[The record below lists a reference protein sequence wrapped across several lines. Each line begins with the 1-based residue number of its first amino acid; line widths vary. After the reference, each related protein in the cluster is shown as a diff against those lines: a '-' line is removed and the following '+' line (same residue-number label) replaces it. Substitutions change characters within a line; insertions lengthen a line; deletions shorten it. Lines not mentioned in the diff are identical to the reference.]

1 MKILKK
7 YVVRID
13 SQKIENFSSNLK
25 SYYRNSD
32 WTTIGSYDGNKSP
45 EGFKKVQGLFAD
57 DAHFN
62 AIYAAGDPYDNQYV
76 TFEDPKT
83 KKSVVVFSKENETK
97 IKNYKS
103 YVSVFEKKG
112 FKKLPSGE
120 YFSKK
125 PSKPIDQI
133 EITNPVKYMQ
143 DQGWIVQFVDDI
155 HETIKELNENNLE
168 WNGEN
173 IEYSLVSPVRDKP
186 ELDKPETKSSPV
198 VPEIG
203 VPELDKPEKEK
214 TKEKK
219 SKSKLKPINK
229 EKPEKSNIDKI
240 VRNLTKQN
248 KSKYHSAGMSFS
260 EDLKTISRSL
270 LSKAFGIDNT
280 KITEKINDSEEDE
293 SSNDKNPLITNI
305 STKKATRVTKGDA
318 VANVLSK
325 MYGALLKE
333 SEDRKKRDE
342 LTRNFKKEKEEEQK
356 RFLEELVDKLRG
368 KKESSKT
375 AKKEEPKQEESGGS
389 LLGGIIA
396 SIVEIVGDILGALDL
411 KSIAGKLAKGLASL
425 SRMAMSAARSSIP
438 FLRGMGAAIST
449 SALGALGTIAGVGV
463 GAYLSLKENEEARND
478 PNHPL
483 HDLIIQGDKKREE
496 RGANR
501 RNAIRGQAQAAEN
514 SAKKQQEEKNN
525 SPNKPITPEMH
536 AKKLQESD
544 DKRAAAL
551 INPAAGE
558 TLPSPSE
565 FSKMNESV
573 SGKENK
579 SAVTSTPAPK
589 EEPKAKTETAQQIG
603 DTALKEGNR
612 EFTNAEATKYAAA
625 ENLKEADKV
634 ASGKNTT
641 VTHADTGDKID
652 KKDSSG
658 NVIMDSDSDIPVLT
672 PVSEKSKEVPSADP
686 VSDTS
691 TDKRLQSSS
700 AELDNKEKQLSGT
713 TNLLVNSP
721 STNIINSGGGGR
733 VIIEQLTGVRTNDS
747 TLKKIHMQNYRSI

>member
-1 MKILKK
+1 
-7 YVVRID
+7 
-13 SQKIENFSSNLK
+13 
-25 SYYRNSD
+25 
-32 WTTIGSYDGNKSP
+32 
-45 EGFKKVQGLFAD
+45 
-57 DAHFN
+57 
-62 AIYAAGDPYDNQYV
+62 
-76 TFEDPKT
+76 
-83 KKSVVVFSKENETK
+83 
-97 IKNYKS
+97 
-103 YVSVFEKKG
+103 
-112 FKKLPSGE
+112 
-120 YFSKK
+120 
-125 PSKPIDQI
+125 
-133 EITNPVKYMQ
+133 
-143 DQGWIVQFVDDI
+143 
-155 HETIKELNENNLE
+155 
-168 WNGEN
+168 
-173 IEYSLVSPVRDKP
+173 
-186 ELDKPETKSSPV
+186 
-198 VPEIG
+198 
-203 VPELDKPEKEK
+203 
-214 TKEKK
+214 
-219 SKSKLKPINK
+219 
-229 EKPEKSNIDKI
+229 
-240 VRNLTKQN
+240 
-248 KSKYHSAGMSFS
+248 
-260 EDLKTISRSL
+260 
-270 LSKAFGIDNT
+270 
-280 KITEKINDSEEDE
+280 
-293 SSNDKNPLITNI
+293 
-305 STKKATRVTKGDA
+305 
-318 VANVLSK
+318 
-325 MYGALLKE
+325 
-333 SEDRKKRDE
+333 
-342 LTRNFKKEKEEEQK
+342 
-356 RFLEELVDKLRG
+356 
-368 KKESSKT
+368 
-375 AKKEEPKQEESGGS
+375 
-389 LLGGIIA
+389 
-396 SIVEIVGDILGALDL
+396 
-411 KSIAGKLAKGLASL
+411 
-425 SRMAMSAARSSIP
+425 
-438 FLRGMGAAIST
+438 
-449 SALGALGTIAGVGV
+449 
-463 GAYLSLKENEEARND
+463 
-478 PNHPL
+478 
-483 HDLIIQGDKKREE
+483 
-496 RGANR
+496 
-501 RNAIRGQAQAAEN
+501 
-514 SAKKQQEEKNN
+514 
-525 SPNKPITPEMH
+525 MH

>member
-32 WTTIGSYDGNKSP
+32 WTTIGSYDDNKSP

-155 HETIKELNENNLE
+155 HETIKELNKNNLE

-173 IEYSLVSPVRDKP
+173 IEYSLVSPV
-186 ELDKPETKSSPV
+186 

-203 VPELDKPEKEK
+203 APELDKPEKEK

-318 VANVLSK
+318 VADVLSK

-375 AKKEEPKQEESGGS
+375 AKKEEPKKEESGGS

-396 SIVEIVGDILGALDL
+396 SIIEIVGDILGELGL
-411 KSIAGKLAKGLASL
+411 KSIAEKLAKGLASL
-425 SRMAMSAARSSIP
+425 SRMAMSAAKSSIP

-463 GAYLSLKENEEARND
+463 AGYLTLKENEEARND

-501 RNAIRGQAQAAEN
+501 RNALRGQAQTAEN

-525 SPNKPITPEMH
+525 SPDKPITPEMH

-579 SAVTSTPAPK
+579 SAVTATPVPK

-603 DTALKEGNR
+603 DTAFKQGNR

-625 ENLKEADKV
+625 ENLKEADRV
-634 ASGKNTT
+634 A
-641 VTHADTGDKID
+641 
-652 KKDSSG
+652 SG